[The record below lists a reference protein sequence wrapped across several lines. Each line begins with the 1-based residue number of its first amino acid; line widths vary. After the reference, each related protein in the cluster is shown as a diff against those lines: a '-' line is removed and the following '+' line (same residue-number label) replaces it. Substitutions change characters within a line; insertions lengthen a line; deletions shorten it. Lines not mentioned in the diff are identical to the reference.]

1 MLFGRR
7 GREKQPASQP
17 ASQPHYHSK
26 AKQSSH
32 LAAHS
37 HCASLPRTSSPDQ
50 GGTRRGQ
57 HLSSSS
63 FPRNQFLFPH
73 DPSGGDPAL
82 RALSSPNRIH
92 ECLCLSASVIFLFYF
107 RPPPAPFIQIS
118 SQSNHVQTD
127 FVQFNSGCCRGRPRR
142 ELIDREEEEEHRNS
156 LAPAAAVL
164 G

>member
-1 MLFGRR
+1 M
-7 GREKQPASQP
+7 SV
-17 ASQPHYHSK
+17 
-26 AKQSSH
+26 
-32 LAAHS
+32 
-37 HCASLPRTSSPDQ
+37 CVSLPR
-50 GGTRRGQ
+50 
-57 HLSSSS
+57 S
-63 FPRNQFLFPH
+63 F
-73 DPSGGDPAL
+73 
-82 RALSSPNRIH
+82 
-92 ECLCLSASVIFLFYF
+92 FLFYF